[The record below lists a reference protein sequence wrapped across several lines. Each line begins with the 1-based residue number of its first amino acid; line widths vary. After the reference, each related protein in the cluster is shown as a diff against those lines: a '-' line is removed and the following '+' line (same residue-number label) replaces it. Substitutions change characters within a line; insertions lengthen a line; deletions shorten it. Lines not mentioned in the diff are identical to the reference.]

1 MQATQPQ
8 IIADLS
14 DAEVTELEN
23 QGYFNQGIYA
33 EEAVAELER
42 DGYYERFIAPDFI
55 VTTEMST
62 FAAGAGFQDISTSTQ
77 MVSVAEIDG
86 RAIELAVTEM
96 DEFESVEN
104 ASEML
109 TGDDRGDAVV
119 VTTAFRDVVQL
130 PEMTAKT
137 LAEKIGITEADL
149 VNAEIDAILDGNAS
163 DAPYVGDYLLA
174 VTSDF
179 AAVPASE
186 ADSFDPYSEEEIL
199 DAMQGDDAIVVMVF
213 EDPEV
218 ENFDPYM

>member
-1 MQATQPQ
+1 
-8 IIADLS
+8 
-14 DAEVTELEN
+14 
-23 QGYFNQGIYA
+23 
-33 EEAVAELER
+33 
-42 DGYYERFIAPDFI
+42 
-55 VTTEMST
+55 
-62 FAAGAGFQDISTSTQ
+62 
-77 MVSVAEIDG
+77 
-86 RAIELAVTEM
+86 
-96 DEFESVEN
+96 
-104 ASEML
+104 
-109 TGDDRGDAVV
+109 
-119 VTTAFRDVVQL
+119 
-130 PEMTAKT
+130 
-137 LAEKIGITEADL
+137 GITEADL